1 MERALAKDPAKRKII
16 DGFTPEQ
23 RFFLSYAQVWRIN
36 IREVAARRL
45 VTVDPHSPGKFRA
58 NGTLMNIP
66 EFYSA
71 FGIPSGSPMW
81 LPPEQRTKIW

>member
-1 MERALAKDPAKRKII
+1 
-16 DGFTPEQ
+16 
-23 RFFLSYAQVWRIN
+23 
-36 IREVAARRL
+36 
-45 VTVDPHSPGKFRA
+45 
-58 NGTLMNIP
+58 MNIP